1 MDPIVISESDRPGPP
16 LACCQ
21 LQEGAAVRVGSTPGD
36 VGGIFHAKSW
46 SNPSRGQTRSL
57 AALKKSSS
65 SSDSA
70 RATCR
75 GRRRVGDR
83 ELLDDHGSPR
93 TAAPPPAGGVTRRVQ
108 GSGRRISFNEKQRP
122 RLHYRRISFN
132 EKRLRKRP
140 RLHYK
145 RAAPSARGGDSCILG
160 FVCES
165 HEASA
170 DFLYPASARGGD
182 SAA

>member
-108 GSGRRISFNEKQRP
+108 GSGRRISFNEK
-122 RLHYRRISFN
+122 
-132 EKRLRKRP
+132 RLRLRP